1 MRLIDEENTL
11 HLKRR
16 EGCIVVCSLLERV
29 SREVEDLYEVEIKRG
44 YQNKSNE
51 ELWAKVG
58 FSCFIREAA
67 YL

>member
-1 MRLIDEENTL
+1 MRLIDEENIL

-16 EGCIVVCSLLERV
+16 EGCIVICSLLERL
-29 SREVEDLYEVEIKRG
+29 SREVEDLYKVEIKRG

-51 ELWAKVG
+51 EMRAKVG
-58 FSCFIREAA
+58 FSCFIREPA